1 MWGDIMK
8 AIKLG
13 IKWIDDILPEGFPIN
28 TSTIVSGPGSSGKP
42 LIGYMFASGWLK
54 NNGNVVFLLTS
65 NSFEYV
71 KNTMRIL
78 GTDLDKYLG
87 RIFVVELD
95 PTIDDVMPIS
105 GTHIKANLIKPEVW
119 GKALSLAEAY
129 LRSSESRIGTMVV
142 GAALN
147 LLFFSP
153 TYGRTI
159 HSIIKETLKKDKS
172 KTYFLALNSDAFKTM
187 AEELEASSDNL
198 MFSGMRA
205 GRLYLRI
212 ARMRGVSFKKGDIEV
227 PLSAEVLENIRME
240 AEKGKKDLI
249 PIISKI

>member
-1 MWGDIMK
+1 MK

-13 IKWIDDILPEGFPIN
+13 IRWINDVLPEGFPIN

-42 LIGYMFASGWLK
+42 LIGYIFASGWLK
-54 NNGNVVFLLTS
+54 NNGNIVFLLTS
-65 NSFEYV
+65 SSFEYLR
-71 KNTMRIL
+71 NTIRIL

-87 RIFVVELD
+87 RFFIVELD
-95 PTIDDVMPIS
+95 PTIDNIMPVS
-105 GTHIKANLIKPEVW
+105 DTHIKANLVKPEVW
-119 GKALSLAEAY
+119 GKAISLAEAY

-147 LLFFSP
+147 LFFFSP
-153 TYGRTI
+153 TYGRAI
-159 HSIIKETLKKDKS
+159 HSVIKEALEKDKS

-198 MFSGMRA
+198 MFSGMKA

-212 ARMRGVSFKKGDIEV
+212 ARMRGVTFKKGDVEV
-227 PLSAEVLENIRME
+227 PLSAEVLENIRRE

-249 PIISKI
+249 PLISKI